1 MGREDR
7 GGSGECAVPEQFY
20 LAEDGNFAGAVAY
33 EEDGDAFLLRSA
45 CLRDYRE
52 VPLPFRG
59 SARFDSP
66 DRDRMD
72 TCREFLVVKAE

>member
-33 EEDGDAFLLRSA
+33 EEDGDAYLLRSA
-45 CLRDYRE
+45 CLRDYRGC
-52 VPLPFRG
+52 PCP
-59 SARFDSP
+59 SAAAPASAAP
-66 DRDRMD
+66 
-72 TCREFLVVKAE
+72 TATAWIPAGNSW